1 MTEFGKMKAIFLKLQ
16 QSAVAVCRCLQ
27 RKEESRPL
35 WVGGGVQVSEGLVV
49 QMQREMDRRLSQLSL
64 CRFQSKFFIFVR
76 LLQKPANILVMGEG
90 PERGRVKIGESDQ
103 RPISELRRQ
112 RLTFAGRR
120 SDELAAPLH
129 KER

>member
-1 MTEFGKMKAIFLKLQ
+1 MGGELLPQA
-16 QSAVAVCRCLQ
+16 
-27 RKEESRPL
+27 EELRSLRVWWL
-35 WVGGGVQVSEGLVV
+35 RRSVRWTGGSVNSH
-49 QMQREMDRRLSQLSL
+49 
-64 CRFQSKFFIFVR
+64 FFIFVR

-103 RPISELRRQ
+103 RPINELRRQ

-120 SDELAAPLH
+120 SDELGAPLH